1 VQDSYQ
7 LRGVRWCKH
16 GGRGVLAEVFDVGIK
31 KRTFLERGVNIKKL
45 KLCTFTQGY
54 APNKAASA
62 QWLCFV
68 EPSCGAFGEE
78 LLPYLYG
85 IAAQLGVGIYL

>member
-1 VQDSYQ
+1 
-7 LRGVRWCKH
+7 
-16 GGRGVLAEVFDVGIK
+16 VLAEVGDVGGK
-31 KRTFLERGVNIKKL
+31 KCTVLKIGVNIKRVN
-45 KLCTFTQGY
+45 LCTFTDSY
-54 APNKAASA
+54 AQNMAASA

-68 EPSCGAFGEE
+68 VPSCGAFGEE